1 MGAWDVGS
9 FDNDDAEDWAA
20 EFEEAPSMSSVI
32 ESLERAITS
41 RYVEAPEGSI
51 AIAAAE
57 VVAAVAGSASPSLP
71 AGIAAWAAKQPRQDG
86 LDHLALARKAVA
98 RVAMGK
104 SSELREL
111 WEDST
116 PAEWQAAIADL
127 EERLAD

>member
-1 MGAWDVGS
+1 MSAWDVGS
-9 FDNDDAEDWAA
+9 FDNDDAEDWA
-20 EFEEAPSMSSVI
+20 EDFEESPSMSSIV

-57 VVAAVAGSASPSLP
+57 VIAAIVGSPSPGLP
-71 AGIAAWAAKQPRQDG
+71 AGIAAWAAKQPRETG
-86 LDHLALARKAVA
+86 SAKLALARKAVT
-98 RVAMGK
+98 RVATSKG
-104 SSELREL
+104 SELREL

-116 PAEWQAAIADL
+116 PAEWQDAIADL

>member
-20 EFEEAPSMSSVI
+20 EFEEAPSMSSVL
-32 ESLERAITS
+32 ESLERAIAS

-57 VVAAVAGSASPSLP
+57 VVAAIAGSPSASLP
-71 AGIAAWAAKQPRQDG
+71 QGIAAWAASQEAEPE
-86 LDHLALARKAVA
+86 HLALARKAVA
-98 RVAMGK
+98 RVATGK

-111 WEDST
+111 WEEST
-116 PAEWQAAIADL
+116 PEEWQAAIADL

>member
-20 EFEEAPSMSSVI
+20 EFEESPSMSAVI
-32 ESLERAITS
+32 ESLERAIAS

-57 VVAAVAGSASPSLP
+57 VVAAVAGNASPALP
-71 AGIAAWAAKQPRQDG
+71 AGIAAWATKQPRQEG
-86 LDHLALARKAVA
+86 IEKLALARKAVA
-98 RVAMGK
+98 RVTMGK

-127 EERLAD
+127 EECLAD

>member
-20 EFEEAPSMSSVI
+20 EFEESPSMSAVI
-32 ESLERAITS
+32 ESLERAIAS

-57 VVAAVAGSASPSLP
+57 VVAAVAGNASPALP
-71 AGIAAWAAKQPRQDG
+71 AGIAAWAARQPRQG
-86 LDHLALARKAVA
+86 GSERLARKAVA
-98 RVAMGK
+98 RVSMGK

-116 PAEWQAAIADL
+116 PAEWQAAIAEL

>member
-57 VVAAVAGSASPSLP
+57 VIAAVAGSASPSLP

-86 LDHLALARKAVA
+86 LDQLALARKAVA